1 MVRGIKPHYNLTVP
15 SERNSIESVIIF
27 AENIAKRMKL
37 KKSESDN
44 FAISVSEVVANAI
57 IYGNKLNKDKK
68 VKIDV
73 YINENEITVKVKDE
87 GTGFNPDILKNPTDP
102 ENILKETGRG
112 LFILKNLND
121 KVDFNQTKEGF
132 EVTFSKRFSKK

>member
-15 SERNSIESVIIF
+15 SERNSIEGVIIF

-37 KKSESDN
+37 KKNESDN

>member
-15 SERNSIESVIIF
+15 SERNSIEGVIIF